1 MLLGWLVA
9 PAGRQPFRCGI
20 ALHVGDVMYGNI
32 GAADRLDFTVVGPAV
47 NLVSRIEALNHDLAV
62 PLVYSAA
69 YAAHWPGDSRSLG
82 FHALKGF
89 IEPEEVFTLADP
101 EAPLPEAPSTGY

>member
-1 MLLGWLVA
+1 MVSDGRET
-9 PAGRQPFRCGI
+9 AGKAPFRCGI

-62 PLVYSAA
+62 PLVFSAD
-69 YAAHWPGDSRSLG
+69 YAAHWGGASRSLG
-82 FHALKGF
+82 FHELKG
-89 IEPEEVFTLADP
+89 IAEPQEVFTLAETNPALAVD
-101 EAPLPEAPSTGY
+101 